1 MNTIEQQIKKIVSE
15 QLGVPVDKIENH
27 HAFIQDLGGDS
38 LDTVE
43 MVLTL
48 EDQFNIEIQEEEAE
62 EMSTVQRAIS
72 YVTKRLEQTA

>member
-1 MNTIEQQIKKIVSE
+1 MNNIEQQIKKIVSE
-15 QLGVPVDKIENH
+15 QLGVPADKIENH

-62 EMSTVQRAIS
+62 EMTTVERAIS
-72 YVTKRLEQTA
+72 YVTNRLKQAA